1 MILDHCPVPIVLA
14 PLAGGPSTPE
24 LAAAVSE
31 AGGLGFLAAGYL
43 SAGEF
48 AARCRRVRE
57 LTARPFGVNLFVP
70 GQASVAGDAERA
82 GQVAAYARAITA
94 DAARIGAEL
103 GEPRHDDDDWQAKL
117 AVLLEQPPPV
127 VSFTFGIPERPVI
140 ESVKAAGSEVWITV
154 TTAAEARQAAEAG
167 ADAVAAQGA
176 EAGGHRGGLTDD
188 PGAAVGTMALLQ
200 LVTAAVTVPVVAAGG
215 IATGA
220 GIAAALC
227 LGARA
232 AALGTAFLDCP
243 EAGTAP
249 VHRAALHGTAP
260 HSTAPHGTAQHG
272 TGMHGTGMHGTARH
286 PDDAAP
292 TSLTRAFSGR
302 TARGIANGFLL
313 AHSSAA
319 PAAYPEVNQLT
330 APMRAKARQ
339 AGLPD
344 YVNLWAGQAYPLTR
358 SPAVPAGDLVR
369 DLWAEAGAVLAR
381 VTGTR
386 SG

>member
-1 MILDHCPVPIVLA
+1 VILDRCPVPIVLA

-43 SAGEF
+43 SAAEF

-82 GQVAAYARAITA
+82 GRVAAYARAIAA

-103 GEPRHDDDDWQAKL
+103 GEPRRDDDDWQAKL

-127 VSFTFGIPERPVI
+127 VSFTFGIPERSVI
-140 ESVKAAGSEVWITV
+140 NEVKAAGSEVWITV

-167 ADAVAAQGA
+167 AGAVAAQGA

-243 EAGTAP
+243 EAGTAA
-249 VHRAALHGTAP
+249 VHRAALHGTGLHGTGLNSAALHGTAP
-260 HSTAPHGTAQHG
+260 HSAAQH
-272 TGMHGTGMHGTARH
+272 A
-286 PDDAAP
+286 DDTAP

-302 TARGIANGFLL
+302 TARGIANEFLL

-381 VTGTR
+381 VTGSR
-386 SG
+386 SV

>member
-1 MILDHCPVPIVLA
+1 VILDSCPVPIVLA

-43 SAGEF
+43 SADEL

-70 GQASVAGDAERA
+70 GPAAAASQAERA
-82 GQVAAYARAITA
+82 GRVAEYARAIAA
-94 DAARIGAEL
+94 DVRSIGAEL
-103 GEPRHDDDDWQAKL
+103 GEPRHDDDAWQAKL
-117 AVLLEQPPPV
+117 AVVLEQRPPV
-127 VSFTFGIPERPVI
+127 VSFTFGIPERSVI
-140 ESVKAAGSEVWITV
+140 DEVKAAGSEVWITV
-154 TTAAEARQAAEAG
+154 TTAAEARQAVEAG
-167 ADAVAAQGA
+167 ANAVAAQGA

-188 PGAAVGTMALLQ
+188 PSAAVGTMALVP

-232 AALGTAFLDCP
+232 AALGTAFLDCQ
-243 EAGTAP
+243 EAGTAE
-249 VHRAALHGTAP
+249 VHRAALHADET
-260 HSTAPHGTAQHG
+260 
-272 TGMHGTGMHGTARH
+272 
-286 PDDAAP
+286 P

-313 AHSSAA
+313 AHSPAA

-330 APMRAKARQ
+330 APMRSKARQ
-339 AGLPD
+339 ASLPD

-358 SPAVPAGDLVR
+358 SPALPAGDLVR
-369 DLWAEAGAVLAR
+369 DLWAEAGAVLDR
-381 VTGTR
+381 VSGTR

>member
-1 MILDHCPVPIVLA
+1 VILDRCPVPIVLA

-43 SAGEF
+43 SADEF
-48 AARCRRVRE
+48 AARFRRVRE

-82 GQVAAYARAITA
+82 GRVAAYARAIAA

-103 GEPRHDDDDWQAKL
+103 GEPRHDDDAWQAKL

-127 VSFTFGIPERPVI
+127 VSFTFGIPERQVI

-243 EAGTAP
+243 EAGTAA
-249 VHRAALHGTAP
+249 VHRTALHGAALHGAAP
-260 HSTAPHGTAQHG
+260 HA
-272 TGMHGTGMHGTARH
+272 
-286 PDDAAP
+286 DDTAP

-381 VTGTR
+381 VTGSR
-386 SG
+386 SV

>member
-1 MILDHCPVPIVLA
+1 VILDSCPVPIVLA

-24 LAAAVSE
+24 LAAAVSA

-43 SAGEF
+43 SAAGF
-48 AARCRRVRE
+48 AARCARVRE
-57 LTARPFGVNLFVP
+57 LTGRPFGVNLFVP
-70 GQASVAGDAERA
+70 GQEPAASQAER
-82 GQVAAYARAITA
+82 VAQYARAIAA
-94 DAARIGAEL
+94 DVRGIGAEL
-103 GEPRHDDDDWQAKL
+103 GEPRHDDDAWQAKL
-117 AVLLEQPPPV
+117 AVVLEQPPPV
-127 VSFTFGIPERPVI
+127 VSFTFGIPARSVI
-140 ESVKAAGSEVWITV
+140 GSVKAAGSEVWITV
-154 TTAAEARQAAEAG
+154 TTPAEAVQAVEAG
-167 ADAVAAQGA
+167 ADAVVAQGA

-243 EAGTAP
+243 EAGTAS
-249 VHRAALHGTAP
+249 VHRAALH
-260 HSTAPHGTAQHG
+260 
-272 TGMHGTGMHGTARH
+272 
-286 PDDAAP
+286 DAALGTENT

-302 TARGIANGFLL
+302 TARGITNGFLL
-313 AHSSAA
+313 EHSAEA

-330 APMRAKARQ
+330 APMRTKARQ

-358 SPAVPAGDLVR
+358 SPAIPAADLVR
-369 DLWAEAGAVLAR
+369 DLWAEAGAALDR
-381 VTGTR
+381 VTRTR

>member
-1 MILDHCPVPIVLA
+1 VILDRCPVPIVLA

-43 SAGEF
+43 SAAEF

-70 GQASVAGDAERA
+70 GQAPVACDAERA
-82 GQVAAYARAITA
+82 SQVAAYARAIAA
-94 DAARIGAEL
+94 DAAGIGAQL
-103 GEPRHDDDDWQAKL
+103 GEPRRDDDDWQAKL

-127 VSFTFGIPERPVI
+127 VSFTFGIPERSVI
-140 ESVKAAGSEVWITV
+140 NEVKAAGSEVWITV

-188 PGAAVGTMALLQ
+188 PDAAVGTMALLQ

-243 EAGTAP
+243 EAGTAA
-249 VHRAALHGTAP
+249 VHRAALHGAALHSAASHGAAS
-260 HSTAPHGTAQHG
+260 HSTALNSAASHSAALHG
-272 TGMHGTGMHGTARH
+272 
-286 PDDAAP
+286 DDATP

-313 AHSSAA
+313 AHSGEA

-369 DLWAEAGAVLAR
+369 DLWAEAGAVLGR
-381 VTGTR
+381 VTRTR
-386 SG
+386 SV

>member
-1 MILDHCPVPIVLA
+1 MILDSCPLPIVLA

-43 SAGEF
+43 SAADL

-57 LTARPFGVNLFVP
+57 LTDRPFGVNLFVP
-70 GQASVAGDAERA
+70 GRAQEA
-82 GQVAAYARAITA
+82 GQAEKVETYARAIAA
-94 DAARIGAEL
+94 DAASIGVEL
-103 GEPRHDDDDWQAKL
+103 GEPRHDDDAWQAKL
-117 AVLLEQPPPV
+117 DAVLEQPPPV
-127 VSFTFGIPERPVI
+127 VSFTFGIPERSVI
-140 ESVKAAGSEVWITV
+140 DAVKAAGSEVWITV
-154 TTAAEARQAAEAG
+154 GTAAEARLAAEAG

-188 PGAAVGTMALLQ
+188 PGAAVGTMALVP

-243 EAGTAP
+243 EAGTAA
-249 VHRAALHGTAP
+249 VHRAALHA
-260 HSTAPHGTAQHG
+260 
-272 TGMHGTGMHGTARH
+272 
-286 PDDAAP
+286 DATTP
-292 TSLTRAFSGR
+292 TRLTRAFSGR
-302 TARGIANGFLL
+302 AARGIANGFLL
-313 AHSSAA
+313 AHSAQA
-319 PAAYPEVNQLT
+319 PAAYPEVNALT

-339 AGLPD
+339 AGLSD
-344 YVNLWAGQAYPLTR
+344 YVNLWAGQAYPLTG
-358 SPAVPAGDLVR
+358 SPALPAGDLVR
-369 DLWAEAGAVLAR
+369 HLWAEAGAVLDR
-381 VTGTR
+381 VSRTR